1 MRYSRLRDEIEAG
14 ERAREARRRPVS
26 RYWSEDDIATLVR
39 LAESRAST
47 RQIAAELRRSSLAV
61 RLKASRIG
69 LPLTAHEV
77 RRSAKRHA
85 RQRGETVPPQGRA
98 LRTPPRIKV
107 TVDFDLSSL
116 SRAERL
122 QLAARLY
129 AMHMEEG
136 GATPQAAE
144 AAAAEFIN
152 RPRPLRLHEPYDA
165 SAATS
170 RQNTAANAKRA
181 ANRAAL
187 GWKRTELPPD
197 HELRMVAEARHLVRQ
212 LDRRLREQ
220 EGTRRRASLDA
231 LDKLAGFHAD
241 AGDLV
246 DRFDRVDRNDRED

>member
-61 RLKASRIG
+61 RLKASRMG

-107 TVDFDLSSL
+107 TVD
-116 SRAERL
+116 
-122 QLAARLY
+122 
-129 AMHMEEG
+129 
-136 GATPQAAE
+136 
-144 AAAAEFIN
+144 
-152 RPRPLRLHEPYDA
+152 
-165 SAATS
+165 
-170 RQNTAANAKRA
+170 
-181 ANRAAL
+181 
-187 GWKRTELPPD
+187 
-197 HELRMVAEARHLVRQ
+197 
-212 LDRRLREQ
+212 
-220 EGTRRRASLDA
+220 
-231 LDKLAGFHAD
+231 
-241 AGDLV
+241 
-246 DRFDRVDRNDRED
+246 

>member
-14 ERAREARRRPVS
+14 ERAREAGKRPVS

-61 RLKASRIG
+61 RLKASRMG

-85 RQRGETVPPQGRA
+85 RQRGETGPPQGRA

-129 AMHMEEG
+129 TMDMEEG

-144 AAAAEFIN
+144 AAAAEFIK
-152 RPRPLRLHEPYDA
+152 RPRPLRLHEPYDV

-170 RQNTAANAKRA
+170 RQNSAANAKRR
-181 ANRAAL
+181 ANHAAL

-197 HELRMVAEARHLVRQ
+197 HDLRLVSEARNLVRQ
-212 LDRRLREQ
+212 LDRRLRDTP
-220 EGTRRRASLDA
+220 GAPRRKSLDA

-241 AGDLV
+241 ADFVEL
-246 DRFDRVDRNDRED
+246 FDRGERED